1 MNSRFQGDPLITIS
15 ENGASLTFKGGQP
28 EMTNGFENVVN
39 MQLFTKDTWFGN
51 KILPTENDKIGSDF
65 IDVTSQQITLT
76 TLNDAEKS
84 ADRALASEAFGSV
97 ESSVS
102 NPSGQR
108 LNVAIKITPPGQDIQ
123 ELTAERGGLNW
134 IAQANN

>member
-1 MNSRFQGDPLITIS
+1 
-15 ENGASLTFKGGQP
+15 
-28 EMTNGFENVVN
+28 MTNGFENVVN

-51 KILPTENDKIGSDF
+51 KILPTENDRIGSDF
-65 IDVTSQQITLT
+65 IDVTSQPITLT
-76 TLNDAEKS
+76 TLSDAEKS
-84 ADRALASEAFGSV
+84 ADRALTSEAFGSV

-108 LNVAIKITPPGQDIQ
+108 LDVNIRIEPPGQDIQ

-134 IAQANN
+134 IAQANK